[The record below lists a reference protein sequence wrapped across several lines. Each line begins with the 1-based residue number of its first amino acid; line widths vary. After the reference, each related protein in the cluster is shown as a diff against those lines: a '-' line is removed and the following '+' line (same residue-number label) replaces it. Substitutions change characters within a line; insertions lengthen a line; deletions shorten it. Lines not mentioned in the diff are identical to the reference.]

1 MSRINEES
9 FRKKYYEINRADR
22 TDGDVGSGF
31 GADDTGFGSDKAG
44 LEAVLNAE
52 RAGFDEKENLPEFKN
67 FLGERADGKNVDN
80 GHIAV
85 LSTATL
91 RRWIV
96 AGKYRSDELS
106 KKKLVES
113 GLVDP
118 LADGFMV
125 YDDDVLP
132 YSLFHGDDVGCTYV
146 LHMGGRNITLQII
159 DPETFF
165 FALPFAD
172 ASNRN
177 DSDFGGDGIG
187 EGYPDE
193 FDDTNDS
200 DVFDDSDI
208 DDEDADDFDYGYGA
222 DDERTVTEDRD
233 AEEKDRVA
241 EGKIK
246 EKNYPALSKPTM
258 VIVVD
263 AVKCGSL
270 ISVLRNTC
278 DGKPSNDWFDFL
290 FPGGRS
296 DEAGLK
302 SKFFISLIDG
312 RALKVV
318 ASSAT
323 PYAYCDKQSTL
334 VSRLSLLW
342 MNGFADPDKK
352 WIKVVRENE
361 RELFGR
367 NDSQTLVLITD
378 DEQNFTP
385 DDAEWFENLKDDV
398 KTFVIGVGSGGK
410 RAALALEPDESR
422 SFVNAPSKED
432 LKKAFESVVRMTG
445 EY

>member
-9 FRKKYYEINRADR
+9 FRKKYYEINRADGA
-22 TDGDVGSGF
+22 DGNVGSGF

-80 GHIAV
+80 GRIAV

-118 LADGFMV
+118 LADGFIV

-146 LHMGGRNITLQII
+146 LRMGGRNITLQII

-165 FALPFAD
+165 FALPFAG
-172 ASNRN
+172 AS
-177 DSDFGGDGIG
+177 DSVDPDFEG
-187 EGYPDE
+187 EGVGEENSNELD
-193 FDDTNDS
+193 DS

-208 DDEDADDFDYGYGA
+208 DDEDDFDYGYGA
-222 DDERTVTEDRD
+222 DDERTVTEDHD

-241 EGKIK
+241 EEKIEK
-246 EKNYPALSKPTM
+246 KNYPALGKPTM

-296 DEAGLK
+296 DESGLK

-352 WIKVVRENE
+352 WIKVARENE
-361 RELFGR
+361 KELFGR
-367 NDSQTLVLITD
+367 NDNQTLVLITD

-398 KTFVIGVGSGGK
+398 KTFVIGVGPGGT